1 MKDKSTPSEKFSWKG
16 ISKALRALP
25 NFLKFYI
32 LSGGFWT
39 LKLINEFLNN
49 FMSKTYQ
56 LKELFNVDV
65 ENSV

>member
-1 MKDKSTPSEKFSWKG
+1 MKDKLTPSEKFSWKG

-39 LKLINEFLNN
+39 LKLINEFH
-49 FMSKTYQ
+49 
-56 LKELFNVDV
+56 E
-65 ENSV
+65 